1 MKTDASPDSR
11 LTERQRQGQAAE
23 TAALEAMR
31 RQGMRLIARNVRY
44 RIGEL
49 DLIMRDQDMLV
60 FVEVRFRR
68 PSRFGSAAASV
79 NGAKRRRLIRAAYCW
94 MRQYSDGGIPSCRF
108 DVVAIDG
115 PRIEWIK
122 NAFGLVGPL

>member
-1 MKTDASPDSR
+1 MKTDASPHSR

-49 DLIMRDQDMLV
+49 DLIMLDQDMLV
-60 FVEVRFRR
+60 FIEVRFRR
-68 PSRFGSAAASV
+68 PSRFGSAATSV
-79 NGAKRRRLIRAAYCW
+79 NGAKQRRLIRAAYCW
-94 MRQYSDGGIPSCRF
+94 MRQYSDGAIPSCRF
-108 DVVAIDG
+108 DIVAIDG

-122 NAFGLVGPL
+122 NAFGLAGPL

>member
-1 MKTDASPDSR
+1 MKTDASPHSR

-31 RQGMRLIARNVRY
+31 GQGLRLIARNVRY